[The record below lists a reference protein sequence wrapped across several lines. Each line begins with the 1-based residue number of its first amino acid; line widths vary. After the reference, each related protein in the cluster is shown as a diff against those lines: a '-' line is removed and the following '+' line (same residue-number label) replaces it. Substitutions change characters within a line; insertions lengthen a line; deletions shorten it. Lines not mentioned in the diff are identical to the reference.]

1 MLKIE
6 IERKSKRALRK
17 DIFKSNRN
25 FELGQVAHWIT
36 SEQLENVVFT
46 ELCLIAAMWVIF
58 SCHELVDHLYQDTI
72 QDFFY
77 ELGTT
82 PRMHLVETIIFSI
95 YRGFSPYANFITA
108 NFIPAIFQ
116 KSPIIC
122 YIRIYV
128 LCFGLFYFISAIFW
142 LFLPNL
148 ANANFG

>member
-72 QDFFY
+72 QDFF
-77 ELGTT
+77 LRVGHDTT
-82 PRMHLVETIIFSI
+82 YAFGGNHHFFNIQRVLALCEFHNCEFHSCDFSK
-95 YRGFSPYANFITA
+95 
-108 NFIPAIFQ
+108 
-116 KSPIIC
+116 KSN
-122 YIRIYV
+122 
-128 LCFGLFYFISAIFW
+128 
-142 LFLPNL
+142 NL
-148 ANANFG
+148 LNANLCLMLWAILFH